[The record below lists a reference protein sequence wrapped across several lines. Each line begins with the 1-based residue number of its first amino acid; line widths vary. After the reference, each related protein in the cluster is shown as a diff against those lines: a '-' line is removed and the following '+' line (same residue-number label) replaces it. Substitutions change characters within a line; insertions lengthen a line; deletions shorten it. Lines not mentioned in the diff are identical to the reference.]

1 MTIRTLSDRILATV
15 AVVGKPK
22 ESKFNQAPYRPVLF
36 ESSQLPDGGQ
46 HWKNMSE
53 SDAAKLRKGMK
64 VRLWPVRREGRDTFD
79 VELMDD
85 EKGMFTIHTPTT
97 SPNHH
102 EPLSPEQRIE
112 IGAYMDQMANLYGY
126 AWELA
131 HTKLGDKA
139 SEDTKRCMASSLY
152 LSAQRRFG
160 LAERVEFGGA
170 DAAVNCASPEKPGAR
185 LNDAQKP
192 QSSVA
197 KPTAQTGAQSRPVQ
211 PNLVN
216 VPRDLDKGNTLSGSH
231 WDVAG

>member
-53 SDAAKLRKGMK
+53 ADAAKLRKGMK

-79 VELMDD
+79 VELMTD
-85 EKGMFTIHTPTT
+85 EKGIDSGYTPN
-97 SPNHH
+97 NHR
-102 EPLSPEQRIE
+102 PLSPEQRIE

-160 LAERVEFGGA
+160 LAERVGFKGRAGVA
-170 DAAVNCASPEKPGAR
+170 TNDTSPEKPGAR
-185 LNDAQKP
+185 SNDAQKP
-192 QSSVA
+192 QPNVA

-216 VPRDLDKGNTLSGSH
+216 APSRTPVSTSPTGSH